1 MTTKISDLRPMTMG
15 EVLDRSFQ
23 VLRRH
28 FGPLFVTALIGIV
41 PLLGIYLTAIP
52 STATVT
58 PGFSPAMATML
69 FVLYILLLLTMAISW
84 GAVTQEVDQAVKE
97 EAVSVMDGLR
107 HGMKAFFRVVGF
119 WIMAYLAVLAV
130 FLPALLAAAVVMAVA
145 GFLFGE
151 SALAGI
157 VGFVAAGAAFLVAGF
172 VWAPIGFLGLPAVMI
187 EGLGPI
193 KALRRAHELGKGG
206 RIRVGVTALAAW
218 IIMILPTIG
227 LSFAMGLGF
236 AAFDPTVAG
245 TASTTQLYLYQVVSF
260 LVTGLTT
267 PFMVAAMVFMYYD
280 RRVRREGYDVE
291 VVSEPVPRTV

>member
-1 MTTKISDLRPMTMG
+1 MTKIPDLRPMAMG

-28 FGPLFVTALIGIV
+28 LGPLFVTALIGIV

-58 PGFSPAMATML
+58 PDFGPAMATVF
-69 FVLYILLLLTMAISW
+69 FVLYILLLLTMAVSW
-84 GAVTQEVDQAVKE
+84 GAVTREVDRAVQGE
-97 EAVSVMDGLR
+97 PVSVMDGLR
-107 HGMKAFFRVVGF
+107 HGLKAFFRVVGF
-119 WIMAYLAVLAV
+119 WIMAYLAILAV
-130 FLPALLAAAVVMAVA
+130 FLPALLAAGVVMAIA

-151 SALAGI
+151 SVLGGLI
-157 VGFVAAGAAFLVAGF
+157 GFVAAAVAFTAAGF

-187 EGLGPI
+187 EGLGPV

-206 RIRVGVTALAAW
+206 RVRVGVTALVAW
-218 IIMILPTIG
+218 VIMALPTLG

-236 AAFDPTVAG
+236 AAFDPTIAG
-245 TASTTQLYLYQVVSF
+245 TASTTQLYLYQVASF

-267 PFMVAAMVFMYYD
+267 PFMVATMVFMYYD

-291 VVSEPVPRTV
+291 VVSEPVPHTV